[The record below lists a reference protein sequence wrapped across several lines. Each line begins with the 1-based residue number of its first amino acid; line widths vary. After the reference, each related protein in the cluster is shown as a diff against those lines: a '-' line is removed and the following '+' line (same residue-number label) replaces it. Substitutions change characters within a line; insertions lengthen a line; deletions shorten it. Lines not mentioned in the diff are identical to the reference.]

1 MTVIAKQPLS
11 EARLGE
17 TAGLFLCVSQSLE
30 VERVPMKT
38 IPVFYC
44 PEMSVDSQGYSP
56 SASKPEKVVADWNN
70 AGLAID
76 IQPFEPATADELSE
90 VHDRDHVLDVLEGRE
105 SNGHGNQILEV
116 SQSCLWTVG
125 SFVAAAHEAIRNGQ
139 MACSPTSG
147 FHHAGYNHCG
157 GFCTFNG
164 LMVAAHKMIAK
175 DVAVAIVDCDRHF
188 GDGTQDII
196 ERLKLEDRVP
206 HWTYGR
212 DVPSGFHWSDFEQQ
226 IRRFINDFA
235 EQSAL
240 SGRVLLYQAGADVHV
255 NDPLG
260 PGPTKGMTNDDMRQ
274 RDRLIF
280 TLCRDLKISVAWNLA
295 GGYQRDQQGGINR
308 VLELHRA
315 TMEEC
320 IRCFIIAE
328 SGFCTS
334 EISPS

>member
-1 MTVIAKQPLS
+1 MLKTNPEEES
-11 EARLGE
+11 EP
-17 TAGLFLCVSQSLE
+17 VQ
-30 VERVPMKT
+30 T
-38 IPVFYC
+38 IPVFFS

-70 AGLAID
+70 AGLAIH
-76 IQPFEPATADELSE
+76 IRSFVPATADHLSE

-116 SQSCLWTVG
+116 SQSCLWTAG
-125 SFVAAAHEAIRNGQ
+125 SFVAATHEAIKNGQ
-139 MACSPTSG
+139 VGCSPTSG
-147 FHHAGYNHCG
+147 FHHAGYDHCG

-164 LMVAAHKMIAK
+164 LMFAAQKMIAN
-175 DVAVAIVDCDRHF
+175 DVAFAIVDCDRHF

-196 ERLKLEDRVP
+196 ERLHLEDRVP

-212 DVPSGFHWSDFEQQ
+212 DVPSGYHWTNFETQ
-226 IRRFINDFA
+226 IRQFINSFA
-235 EQSAL
+235 KQTEPG
-240 SGRVLLYQAGADVHV
+240 GRVLLYQAGADVHV

-260 PGPTKGMTNDDMRQ
+260 PGPTKGMTDDDMRQ

-280 TLCRDLKISVAWNLA
+280 TLCRDLRIPVVWNLA
-295 GGYQRDQQGGINR
+295 GGYQRDQHGGISK

-320 IRCFIIAE
+320 VACF
-328 SGFCTS
+328 S
-334 EISPS
+334 EITGLTNAQHS

>member
-11 EARLGE
+11 EARLGK

-30 VERVPMKT
+30 VERAPMKT
-38 IPVFYC
+38 IPVFYS

-56 SASKPEKVVADWNN
+56 SASKPEKVVTDWKN

-76 IQPFEPATADELSE
+76 IRPFEPATADELSE

-125 SFVAAAHEAIRNGQ
+125 SFVAATHEAIRNGQ
-139 MACSPTSG
+139 VACSPTSG
-147 FHHAGYNHCG
+147 FHHAGYDHCG

-164 LMVAAHKMIAK
+164 LMAAAHKMIAK

-226 IRRFINDFA
+226 IRQFINDFA
-235 EQSAL
+235 EQAAP

-260 PGPTKGMTNDDMRQ
+260 PGQTKGMTDDDMRQ

-280 TLCRDLKISVAWNLA
+280 TLCRDLKIPVAWNLA

>member
-1 MTVIAKQPLS
+1 MRCLKRGQEPIAKWPGGCSALLVPDPFPKHESPLS
-11 EARLGE
+11 MK
-17 TAGLFLCVSQSLE
+17 
-30 VERVPMKT
+30 ERAPMKT
-38 IPVFYC
+38 IPVFHS

-56 SASKPEKVVADWNN
+56 SASKPEKVVADWSK

-76 IQPFEPATADELSE
+76 IRPFEPATADELSE

-139 MACSPTSG
+139 VACSPTSG
-147 FHHAGYNHCG
+147 FHHAGYDHCG

-164 LMVAAHKMIAK
+164 LIAAAHKMIAK

-226 IRRFINDFA
+226 IRQFINDFA
-235 EQSAL
+235 EQAAP

-260 PGPTKGMTNDDMRQ
+260 PG
-274 RDRLIF
+274 
-280 TLCRDLKISVAWNLA
+280 
-295 GGYQRDQQGGINR
+295 
-308 VLELHRA
+308 
-315 TMEEC
+315 
-320 IRCFIIAE
+320 
-328 SGFCTS
+328 
-334 EISPS
+334 

>member
-1 MTVIAKQPLS
+1 MQLMSK
-11 EARLGE
+11 ARLGK
-17 TAGLFLCVSQSLE
+17 TAGLFLCFRQFLE
-30 VERVPMKT
+30 EEREPMQT
-38 IPVFYC
+38 IPVFFS

-70 AGLAID
+70 AGLAIH
-76 IQPFEPATADELSE
+76 IRSFVPATADHLSE

-116 SQSCLWTVG
+116 SQSCLWTAG
-125 SFVAAAHEAIRNGQ
+125 SFVAATHEAIRNGQ
-139 MACSPTSG
+139 VACSPTSG
-147 FHHAGYNHCG
+147 FHHAGYDHCG

-164 LMVAAHKMIAK
+164 LMFAAQKMIAN

-196 ERLKLEDRVP
+196 ERLHLEDRVP

-212 DVPSGFHWSDFEQQ
+212 DVPSGYHRTNFETQ
-226 IRRFINDFA
+226 IRQFINSFA
-235 EQSAL
+235 KQAEPG
-240 SGRVLLYQAGADVHV
+240 GRVLLYQAGADVHV

-260 PGPTKGMTNDDMRQ
+260 PGPTKGMTDDDMRQ

-280 TLCRDLKISVAWNLA
+280 TLCRDLRIPVVWNLA
-295 GGYQRDQQGGINR
+295 GGYQRDQHGGISK

-320 IRCFIIAE
+320 VACFSDITGLTHAQD
-328 SGFCTS
+328 S
-334 EISPS
+334 